1 MQAETE
7 LLFST
12 PQNSTGSQDKQPQR
26 REYMATSII
35 PNPNSIAY
43 KEAED
48 RAKTQNLVSIQR
60 IANTATT
67 GASGNISLPYSNDG
81 ATFIVAPH
89 AAGNNVYYR
98 AWVSATNNN
107 WYLTAIDPNT
117 GATINNASL
126 NIRYL
131 VLKLYRST

>member
-1 MQAETE
+1 
-7 LLFST
+7 
-12 PQNSTGSQDKQPQR
+12 
-26 REYMATSII
+26 MATSII

-60 IANTATT
+60 IADTATT
-67 GASGNISLPYSNDG
+67 GTSGNILLPYANDG
-81 ATFIVAPH
+81 VTFIVAPH
-89 AAGNNVYYR
+89 SAGNNVYYR
-98 AWVSATNNN
+98 AWVSAANNN
-107 WYLTAIDPNT
+107 WVLTAIDPNT

-126 NIRYL
+126 SIRYL